1 MGTERTLEQKI
12 AEATDKL
19 NRLRQSQRK
28 LEAGQKIIIGGM
40 VIAEARRNKKIRDWL
55 IETATKN
62 ATREADKNRIS
73 PLIDELKNLTEPT
86 THTSSSEQDQELP
99 ESGDDDNDD
108 NDDSDYDQWR
118 NENENG

>member
-40 VIAEARRNKKIRDWL
+40 IIAEARRNKKIRDWL

>member
-40 VIAEARRNKKIRDWL
+40 IIAEARRNKKIREWL

-62 ATREADKNRIS
+62 VTREVDKNRLS
-73 PLIDELKNLTEPT
+73 PLIDELKNLTEPPP
-86 THTSSSEQDQELP
+86 SSEPAQELP
-99 ESGDDDNDD
+99 ESGDDDDDDNDD
-108 NDDSDYDQWR
+108 NDYDQWK
-118 NENENG
+118 ENN

>member
-40 VIAEARRNKKIRDWL
+40 IIAEARRNKKIRDWF
-55 IETATKN
+55 IDTATKN
-62 ATREADKNRIS
+62 VTREADKNRLS

-86 THTSSSEQDQELP
+86 TTAPSSEPAQELP
-99 ESGDDDNDD
+99 ESDDEH
-108 NDDSDYDQWR
+108 NDDSDYDEWKER
-118 NENENG
+118 NL